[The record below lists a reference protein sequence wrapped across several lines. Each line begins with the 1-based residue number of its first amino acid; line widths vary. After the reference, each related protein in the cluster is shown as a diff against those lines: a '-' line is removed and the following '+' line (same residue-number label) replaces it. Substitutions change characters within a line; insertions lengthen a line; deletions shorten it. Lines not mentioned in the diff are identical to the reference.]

1 MNNDTRVAVKMVVW
15 LVVVLILAG
24 TIWEAQVQ
32 VGPGQVGV
40 VTTLGSPG
48 KDTLAA
54 GFHFKVPLVQ
64 NVTTMSIKQQLYTF
78 TGSADLTADRQTF
91 YTDVAVNYQVNK
103 QDVATLFTNIGA
115 DYVDVAIEPA
125 VEGALHTVVSQHS
138 AVDLITNLPRV
149 LTQYQETLQA
159 KLTPDNIQV
168 LQVYFPNNHF
178 DAAYTASILAAQVA
192 QQNLIRAGYEQQQ
205 RVIVARTDANVA
217 NITAQGLA
225 NARVSQAHGYA
236 TSRVLEA
243 QADADAQ
250 RLLTG
255 SLTPLYVQYLMSQKW
270 NGALPQY
277 SIGGTGS
284 SGVGALFSIP
294 APAATATPT
303 PSATATAEP
312 TARR

>member
-1 MNNDTRVAVKMVVW
+1 VQPRAQQRELPTSACRWRCARNFCVSR
-15 LVVVLILAG
+15 LLILSDG
-24 TIWEAQVQ
+24 LF
-32 VGPGQVGV
+32 GQ
-40 VTTLGSPG
+40 
-48 KDTLAA
+48 
-54 GFHFKVPLVQ
+54 H
-64 NVTTMSIKQQLYTF
+64 
-78 TGSADLTADRQTF
+78 
-91 YTDVAVNYQVNK
+91 
-103 QDVATLFTNIGA
+103 
-115 DYVDVAIEPA
+115 
-125 VEGALHTVVSQHS
+125 
-138 AVDLITNLPRV
+138 
-149 LTQYQETLQA
+149 
-159 KLTPDNIQV
+159 
-168 LQVYFPNNHF
+168 
-178 DAAYTASILAAQVA
+178 
-192 QQNLIRAGYEQQQ
+192 
-205 RVIVARTDANVA
+205 TDANVA